1 MLLNRN
7 FLTCFG
13 LLALSGCGFTPL
25 YGGANGKA
33 ASAALETVQVGMIPD
48 RTGQVLRQTLQQDF
62 YVQGAPTQALYI
74 LSVSYNVAQ
83 TGEGVQA
90 DSSTTR
96 TRFMGEAQ
104 WQLSPIGAPDKI
116 LKSGHAVAMDG
127 LNVIDQQYFATNLET
142 ASVQDRLAKE
152 IAAQITAQLSVW
164 FHEHPGS

>member
-1 MLLNRN
+1 MSLNRKS
-7 FLTCFG
+7 LTCFA
-13 LLALSGCGFTPL
+13 LLTLSGCGFTPL
-25 YGGANGKA
+25 YGGANGRA
-33 ASAALETVQVGMIPD
+33 ANAALETVQVGIIPN

-62 YVQGAPTQALYI
+62 YVQGAPTQALYL

-96 TRFMGEAQ
+96 TRFMGVAQ
-104 WQLSPIGAPDKI
+104 WRLSPIGAPDKV
-116 LKSGHAVAMDG
+116 LKSGRAVAMDG

-152 IAAQITAQLSVW
+152 VSAQITSQLSVW
-164 FHEHPGS
+164 FREHPGS